1 MPLKQRLAAH
11 YRAAAARGR
20 RLLTGATTP
29 WLKERLGAEIGRHEQ
44 IAEEIERG
52 AEPDANSASHRTRP
66 PHFQAKPP
74 ADNPGARPDP
84 FLGHRALWSKRGRL
98 L

>member
-1 MPLKQRLAAH
+1 MPFKQRLAAH

-20 RLLTGATTP
+20 KLLTGATTP

-52 AEPDANSASHRTRP
+52 AEPDANSAP
-66 PHFQAKPP
+66 PQEKAGS
-74 ADNPGARPDP
+74 D
-84 FLGHRALWSKRGRL
+84 
-98 L
+98 

>member
-1 MPLKQRLAAH
+1 MPVKQRLAAH

-29 WLKERLGAEIGRHEQ
+29 WLKERLGAEIGRQEQ

-52 AEPDANSASHRTRP
+52 AEPDANSAP
-66 PHFQAKPP
+66 PQEETA
-74 ADNPGARPDP
+74 ALSGET
-84 FLGHRALWSKRGRL
+84 LGR
-98 L
+98 